1 MKPLDRLSDY
11 LGALERRLRWLA
23 FTRGAAVA
31 AGAALALTVMAVLA
45 INHYA
50 FSSLS
55 VIGARTLLFLG
66 LAFAIAAALIVP
78 VIRLN
83 RRRAARAA
91 EHTYPE
97 FEERLLT
104 FSERMEQN
112 PGDPFLSLLADDTLK
127 VAQTAEP
134 GGVARTGWIF
144 SLSSAAVF
152 AVGALIWLGM
162 SGPGFLG
169 YGTAL
174 LWGGLP
180 KANMT
185 PYYDI
190 TVTPGNHTVRKR
202 ADETVHARLKGF
214 AAPTVRFFG
223 KYAGSSKWEQAE
235 MGAEPG
241 GSDYQFLIAGIP
253 ESMEYYVE
261 AGGIRSKTFKLN
273 VVDLPSVKH
282 IQVTYHYPSWT
293 GMKDM
298 VENPGGDLR
307 AVEGTS
313 ADVTIQTDKLLVS
326 GALLLD
332 DGSKLALRNG
342 PNNTLIASVPIQR
355 DGMYHVA
362 AVESG
367 EDVRLTEDF
376 FIEVQKDNPA
386 AGKSTNQ

>member
-91 EHTYPE
+91 EHTYPQ

-134 GGVARTGWIF
+134 KGVARTGWIF

-162 SGPGFLG
+162 
-169 YGTAL
+169 AL
-174 LWGGLP
+174 AFWV
-180 KANMT
+180 M
-185 PYYDI
+185 
-190 TVTPGNHTVRKR
+190 
-202 ADETVHARLKGF
+202 AR
-214 AAPTVRFFG
+214 RC
-223 KYAGSSKWEQAE
+223 
-235 MGAEPG
+235 
-241 GSDYQFLIAGIP
+241 
-253 ESMEYYVE
+253 
-261 AGGIRSKTFKLN
+261 
-273 VVDLPSVKH
+273 
-282 IQVTYHYPSWT
+282 
-293 GMKDM
+293 
-298 VENPGGDLR
+298 
-307 AVEGTS
+307 
-313 ADVTIQTDKLLVS
+313 S
-326 GALLLD
+326 GA
-332 DGSKLALRNG
+332 
-342 PNNTLIASVPIQR
+342 VCQR
-355 DGMYHVA
+355 
-362 AVESG
+362 
-367 EDVRLTEDF
+367 
-376 FIEVQKDNPA
+376 PA
-386 AGKSTNQ
+386 

>member
-66 LAFAIAAALIVP
+66 LAFAVAAALIVP

-91 EHTYPE
+91 EHTYPQ

-112 PGDPFLSLLADDTLK
+112 RGDPFLSLLADDTLK
-127 VAQTAEP
+127 VADTAEP
-134 GGVARTGWIF
+134 KGVARTGWIF

-152 AVGALIWLGM
+152 AVGALICLGM

-180 KANMT
+180 KASMT
-185 PYYDI
+185 PFYDI
-190 TVTPGNHTVRKR
+190 TVTPGNQTVRKR

-223 KYAGSSKWEQAE
+223 KFASSSKSEQ
-235 MGAEPG
+235 G
-241 GSDYQFLIAGIP
+241 GSEYQFVIAGIP

-313 ADVTIQTDKLLVS
+313 ADVTIQTDKPLAS

-332 DGSKLALRNG
+332 DRSKRAR
-342 PNNTLIASVPIQR
+342 SQ
-355 DGMYHVA
+355 
-362 AVESG
+362 
-367 EDVRLTEDF
+367 
-376 FIEVQKDNPA
+376 
-386 AGKSTNQ
+386 

>member
-1 MKPLDRLSDY
+1 MKPLDRLSEY
-11 LGALERRLRWLA
+11 LDALERRLRWLA

-31 AGAALALTVMAVLA
+31 AGAALALTVLAVLV

-50 FSSLS
+50 FSNLS
-55 VIGARTLLFLG
+55 VVGARVLLFLG
-66 LAFAIAAALIVP
+66 MAFAVAAALIVP

-91 EHTYPE
+91 EHRYPQ

-127 VAQTAEP
+127 VAQTAEAQ
-134 GGVARTGWIF
+134 GVARTGWIF
-144 SLSSAAVF
+144 SLSSAAIF
-152 AVGALIWLGM
+152 ALGALLWLGT

-190 TVTPGNHTVRKR
+190 AVTPGNHTVRKR

-214 AAPTVRFFG
+214 AAPAVRFFG
-223 KYAGSSKWEQAE
+223 KYASSSKREQAE

-241 GSDYQFLIAGIP
+241 GSDYQFVIAGIP

-261 AGGIRSKTFKLN
+261 AGDVAGLATRGRTERVRHGSAGRLAIR
-273 VVDLPSVKH
+273 PRRPRRH
-282 IQVTYHYPSWT
+282 
-293 GMKDM
+293 
-298 VENPGGDLR
+298 
-307 AVEGTS
+307 A
-313 ADVTIQTDKLLVS
+313 TIQS
-326 GALLLD
+326 
-332 DGSKLALRNG
+332 R
-342 PNNTLIASVPIQR
+342 R
-355 DGMYHVA
+355 H
-362 AVESG
+362 
-367 EDVRLTEDF
+367 
-376 FIEVQKDNPA
+376 
-386 AGKSTNQ
+386 